1 MYKFLGW
8 DYSTE
13 MFANGTP
20 LIRRVVNGLIIVP
33 ALYLSLQ
40 HYPSA
45 RLFALVAL
53 GRNNSR
59 PMVRAMEGERE
70 ALRQVATRSRSQQ
83 SRSTGR
89 DRE

>member
-1 MYKFLGW
+1 MI
-8 DYSTE
+8 
-13 MFANGTP
+13 ANGTP
-20 LIRRVVNGLIIVP
+20 LVKRAVNGIIIVP
-33 ALYLSLQ
+33 ALYLTLQ

-59 PMVRAMEGERE
+59 PMARAMEGERE
-70 ALRQVATRSRSQQ
+70 VLRQAAARSRSQQ